1 MTIKSITK
9 LRWQKTTRDD
19 DILAALVRCPLT
31 AEELLKLSQTWSQPF
46 LSLRRVQE
54 RMKDLTTA
62 GQLHSWRYATTGP
75 GGARL
80 YYKLTLAGYR
90 TVMQDDQ
97 IEPPTKRFFHEISPG
112 RHRHQRALSQFI
124 VQTYVAAHFRGI
136 RVINFHPENTFR
148 IDCGERPLW
157 PDARFTLELPN
168 GNQFSYCVELDNSTE
183 SVLSYKSA
191 DSILSKM
198 QCYLIDMVFTPQP
211 YRVLFPITGSSDRLQ
226 HIVDVAK
233 QLTTSEKTFSPF
245 YVVLLDDYLSHPDA
259 FFRPCFYSPLNNKI
273 PLLRSQSRQY
283 QVPSALLERPATV

>member
-1 MTIKSITK
+1 MTTKSLTK
-9 LRWQKTTRDD
+9 LRWQKTARDD
-19 DILAALVRCPLT
+19 DILAALARCPLT
-31 AEELLKLSQTWSQPF
+31 AEEILKLSQTWSQPF

-54 RMKDLTTA
+54 RMKDLTTV

-124 VQTYVAAHFRGI
+124 VQTYVAAYHRGI
-136 RVINFHPENTFR
+136 KVIDFHPENTFR

-157 PDARFTLELPN
+157 PDARFTLALPN
-168 GNQFSYCVELDNSTE
+168 GTQFSYCVELDNSTE

-191 DSILSKM
+191 DSISNKM
-198 QCYLIDMVFTPQP
+198 GRYLVDMVVMPQP
-211 YRVLFPITGSSDRLQ
+211 YRVLFAITGSPDRLQ
-226 HIVDVAK
+226 HIIDAAGQYK
-233 QLTTSEKTFSPF
+233 ISEQSLAPF
-245 YVVLLDDYLSHPDA
+245 YVVWLDDYLAHPDA
-259 FFRPCFYSPLNNKI
+259 FFRPCFHSPQNVNI
-273 PLLRSQSRQY
+273 PLLRSQSRQFP
-283 QVPSALLERPATV
+283 VSSPFLERPKAL

>member
-1 MTIKSITK
+1 MTTKSFTK
-9 LRWQKTTRDD
+9 TRWQKTSRDD
-19 DILAALVRCPLT
+19 DILAALARCPLT
-31 AEELLKLSQTWSQPF
+31 AEEILRLSQTWSQPF

-124 VQTYVAAHFRGI
+124 VQTYIAAHFRGI
-136 RVINFHPENTFR
+136 KVIDFHPENTFR

-157 PDARFTLELPN
+157 PDARFTLALPN
-168 GNQFSYCVELDNSTE
+168 GTQFSYCVELDNSTE

-191 DSILSKM
+191 DSISSKM
-198 QCYLIDMVFTPQP
+198 GRYLVDMVVMPQP
-211 YRVLFPITGSSDRLQ
+211 YRVLFAITGSPDRLR
-226 HIVDVAK
+226 HIVDAAGQYK
-233 QLTTSEKTFSPF
+233 ISEQSLAPF

-259 FFRPCFYSPLNNKI
+259 FFRPCFHSPQNANI
-273 PLLRSQSRQY
+273 PLLRSQSRQF
-283 QVPSALLERPATV
+283 QIASSLLERPKAL

>member
-1 MTIKSITK
+1 MTNGIKPKT
-9 LRWQKTTRDD
+9 RWQKTSRDD
-19 DILAALVRCPLT
+19 DILDALARCPLM

-54 RMKDLTTA
+54 RMKDLTDA
-62 GQLHSWRYATTGP
+62 GQLHSWRYVTTGP

-97 IEPPTKRFFHEISPG
+97 IEPPTKRFFHEMNPG

-124 VQTYVAAHFRGI
+124 VQTYIAAHHRGI
-136 RVINFHPENTFR
+136 KVFDFYPENTFR

-157 PDARFTLELPN
+157 PDARFTLALPN
-168 GNQFSYCVELDNSTE
+168 GSQFSYCVELDNSTE

-198 QCYLIDMVFTPQP
+198 QRYLIDMVFTPQP
-211 YRVLFPITGSSDRLQ
+211 YRVLFPITGSPERLQ
-226 HIVDVAK
+226 HIVDVARK
-233 QLTTSEKTFSPF
+233 LTDGRSFSPF

-259 FFRPCFYSPLNNKI
+259 LFRPCFHSPDNRNI
-273 PLLRSQSRQY
+273 PLLRSQSRQF
-283 QVPSALLERPATV
+283 QVPSTLLVTQALV